1 MPQPTPEYIY
11 VEKPTIDQ
19 LISIGWQ
26 YIEGSWDNPQVTD
39 RENFKQVLI
48 SDRLKAAI
56 KRINLDDNGNPWLDD
71 TQVNAAVS
79 QLERLTSQ
87 RLMEANQ
94 AATELLLKGTTVLG
108 QDGKQHTVHF
118 IDFEHPENN
127 DFLAINQYR
136 VDPPWATGNRGFIVP
151 DIVLLVNGI
160 PLVVIECKSPKLDN
174 PITEAI
180 RDLLQY
186 SNQRGSSQPEGAEK
200 LFHYNQLMIAAS
212 QYKAKAGT
220 IGANYEHYVEWK
232 YAPDLTP
239 QPPSLQGKGEND
251 SPLLAGEG
259 QGERS
264 LNSRQMLITGMLH
277 PANLLDILRNFTLF
291 KTSGGRTIKL
301 VPRYQQYRAVHEAIG
316 RLLHNPTGTQHGT
329 DDQRG
334 GIIWH
339 TQGSGK
345 SLTMVYLIRKI
356 RTIPA
361 LRRFKIVVVTD
372 RTDLEKQLSDTAV
385 LTGEPLQRAKKV
397 KKLEEYLKQ
406 PGAGLVFGMI
416 QKFKGG
422 EDSEE
427 EEQIEP
433 MKKNLNPSE
442 DILVLIDEAHRS
454 HTSSLHAN
462 LLEALPNCV
471 RIGFTGTPIETNAKR
486 TTRRIFG
493 SFIDQYNIRQS
504 QADGV
509 TLPILYEGLEARGS
523 VTSGDDLDQLFEIIF
538 QDKTPEERAQIK
550 AKYATKTQV
559 SEARELIKAKARNML
574 RHYIERILPGGFKA
588 QVVASTR
595 LAAVRYQEAF
605 VEAQHA
611 LVQQL
616 QSRAAILA
624 SLNPDALESLD
635 AETRFLVLAFPH
647 LDTIR
652 RLEFATVI
660 SSDKNDDPSWKKW
673 TDKSQQE
680 THIERFKKPLDQ
692 DSLAILTVKS
702 MLLTGFDA
710 PLEQVLYLDRGMK
723 EYELLQAIARVNR
736 VYDDT
741 KKYGLVV
748 DYYGVDIAAA
758 LSVYDNVDIENAWFD
773 IRQELPKLR
782 DKHQRVI
789 ALFTQ
794 NGCTI
799 DDVEGC
805 VDLLRDE
812 RLRVEFNDTFKDFL
826 DTLDTI
832 LPRPEALPYVKDA
845 KKLGLIKKSVAD
857 LYRDEKL
864 NLVSAKEK
872 VRALID
878 QYIESQGI
886 DPKVPPIDILS
897 LDFKT
902 HVQRH
907 RSIKAQAAE
916 MEFAARHH
924 ISIHFDE
931 DPVYYKNLSERLTE
945 ILDSLADNW
954 DEKVE
959 ALRQYIEQIQA
970 GRPTNETGLD
980 PKTQL
985 PFLNILGE
993 HSQIELPKLAQATVE
1008 IVDRIRQEVRRVNW
1022 ANPIVQEDLRRWIAY
1037 YLDTNDLVD
1046 YDQLEEVADKLVQ
1059 LARKNRDSLMA

>member
-1 MPQPTPEYIY
+1 MTSTNCLKSSFRIKPQKNGRKLKPNTPP
-11 VEKPTIDQ
+11 KP
-19 LISIGWQ
+19 
-26 YIEGSWDNPQVTD
+26 
-39 RENFKQVLI
+39 
-48 SDRLKAAI
+48 
-56 KRINLDDNGNPWLDD
+56 
-71 TQVNAAVS
+71 
-79 QLERLTSQ
+79 
-87 RLMEANQ
+87 
-94 AATELLLKGTTVLG
+94 
-108 QDGKQHTVHF
+108 
-118 IDFEHPENN
+118 
-127 DFLAINQYR
+127 
-136 VDPPWATGNRGFIVP
+136 
-151 DIVLLVNGI
+151 
-160 PLVVIECKSPKLDN
+160 KS
-174 PITEAI
+174 
-180 RDLLQY
+180 R
-186 SNQRGSSQPEGAEK
+186 
-200 LFHYNQLMIAAS
+200 
-212 QYKAKAGT
+212 
-220 IGANYEHYVEWK
+220 
-232 YAPDLTP
+232 
-239 QPPSLQGKGEND
+239 
-251 SPLLAGEG
+251 
-259 QGERS
+259 
-264 LNSRQMLITGMLH
+264 
-277 PANLLDILRNFTLF
+277 
-291 KTSGGRTIKL
+291 
-301 VPRYQQYRAVHEAIG
+301 
-316 RLLHNPTGTQHGT
+316 
-329 DDQRG
+329 
-334 GIIWH
+334 
-339 TQGSGK
+339 
-345 SLTMVYLIRKI
+345 
-356 RTIPA
+356 
-361 LRRFKIVVVTD
+361 
-372 RTDLEKQLSDTAV
+372 
-385 LTGEPLQRAKKV
+385 
-397 KKLEEYLKQ
+397 
-406 PGAGLVFGMI
+406 
-416 QKFKGG
+416 
-422 EDSEE
+422 
-427 EEQIEP
+427 
-433 MKKNLNPSE
+433 
-442 DILVLIDEAHRS
+442 
-454 HTSSLHAN
+454 
-462 LLEALPNCV
+462 
-471 RIGFTGTPIETNAKR
+471 
-486 TTRRIFG
+486 
-493 SFIDQYNIRQS
+493 
-504 QADGV
+504 
-509 TLPILYEGLEARGS
+509 
-523 VTSGDDLDQLFEIIF
+523 
-538 QDKTPEERAQIK
+538 
-550 AKYATKTQV
+550 
-559 SEARELIKAKARNML
+559 EARELIKAKARNML

-624 SLNPDALESLD
+624 SLDPEALESLD
-635 AETRFLVLAFPH
+635 AETRFLALAFPH

-799 DDVEGC
+799 DDVESC

-945 ILDSLADNW
+945 ILESLADNW

-1022 ANPIVQEDLRRWIAY
+1022 ASPIVQEDLRRWIAD